1 MNANTSESELRERL
15 RALGFVNQP
24 DLPGNPDF
32 GNFNAK
38 LALSVFSRSSMDYLD
53 ERLKLVHD
61 FHERFTDLRSKRWEC
76 RIIYR
81 EDSLEE
87 TLKRV
92 NDALLRKAT
101 IKIILPPGPEPKHKK
116 LIELLKQTDEE
127 LASEEQKSKRNYPV
141 VWGLIERR
149 RYIETRLHVLIKPSI
164 LKRDNNRCLACGSKE
179 NLELARLS
187 GGDMAR
193 PEKINKKGTLWRYP
207 DAEKRWAE
215 ENMLT
220 LCERCHKQLDS
231 FIARIWRRKLGHI
244 NIQRA
249 VELLQSGTLKELPP
263 ISPEARVYGRQ
274 VFTCRSMRTFFKVL
288 RKATISSKQN
298 NQKKARLFLSA
309 VKREWDFICKRAV
322 FPIEVQTKA
331 EELLSEIY
339 SLGSTE
345 ELERA
350 EQGVRDVII
359 GYLEKTILPEVFSK
373 FKEALLN
380 QDEKLSKL
388 SAA

>member
-1 MNANTSESELRERL
+1 MPEEELRETL
-15 RALGFVNQP
+15 KELGFVSQP

-38 LALSVFSRSSMDYLD
+38 LALCVFSRSSMEDLD
-53 ERLKLVHD
+53 ERIKLVRD
-61 FHERFTDLRSKRWEC
+61 FHERFADLRLKRWEC

-81 EDSLEE
+81 EDSLDE
-87 TLKRV
+87 TVKRI
-92 NDALLRKAT
+92 NDAMLRKET
-101 IKIILPPGPEPKHKK
+101 TKITLPPGPEPTHKK
-116 LIELLKQTDEE
+116 LIELLRQTDEE
-127 LASEEQKSKRNYPV
+127 LICEEQKSKRNYPV

-164 LKRDNNRCLACGSKE
+164 LKRDNNQCVACGSKE

-193 PEKINKKGTLWRYP
+193 PEKLSKNRTLSRYP

-220 LCERCHKQLDS
+220 LCGRCHKQFDS
-231 FIARIWRRKLGHI
+231 FTARIWRRKLGPI
-244 NIQRA
+244 SIQRA
-249 VELLQSGTLKELPP
+249 VELLQSGNLKELPP
-263 ISPEARVYGRQ
+263 IPPEARIRGRQ
-274 VFTCRSMRTFFKVL
+274 IFTCRSMRTFFKVL
-288 RKATISSKQN
+288 RKATISSQQN
-298 NQKKARLFLSA
+298 NPKRARLFLGA
-309 VKREWDFICKRAV
+309 VKREWGFICKRAV
-322 FPIEVQTKA
+322 FPSEVQAKA
-331 EELLSEIY
+331 EELLSEMY

-350 EQGVRDVII
+350 EQGVRDVTM
-359 GYLEKTILPEVFSK
+359 GYLERTILPEVFSK
-373 FKEALLN
+373 FKEALLS

-388 SAA
+388 SVA

>member
-1 MNANTSESELRERL
+1 MLQDELNQKLKEM
-15 RALGFVNQP
+15 GFVSQP
-24 DLPGNPDF
+24 DLPGSPDF
-32 GNFNAK
+32 GNSDAK
-38 LALSVFSRSSMDYLD
+38 LALCVFSRSLLDYLD

-61 FHERFTDLRSKRWEC
+61 FHERFAVLRSKRWEC

-87 TLKRV
+87 TVKRV

-116 LIELLKQTDEE
+116 LIELLRQTDGE
-127 LASEEQKSKRNYPV
+127 LATEEQKIKRNYPV
-141 VWGLIERR
+141 VWGLVERR

-193 PEKINKKGTLWRYP
+193 PEKINKKRTLWRYP

-220 LCERCHKQLDS
+220 LCEPCHKQLDS
-231 FIARIWRRKLGHI
+231 FIARIWRRKLGAI
-244 NIQRA
+244 SIQQA

-263 ISPEARVYGRQ
+263 ISPEVKNRVRQ
-274 VFTCRSMRTFFKVL
+274 SIFCRSTITFLKVL
-288 RKATISSKQN
+288 RRAVLASRQN
-298 NQKKARLFLSA
+298 HPKRARMFLGD
-309 VKREWDFICKRAV
+309 VKREWGYLCKRAE
-322 FPIEVQTKA
+322 FPQDVEVKTEGLLA
-331 EELLSEIY
+331 EMYLF
-339 SLGSTE
+339 GSTE
-345 ELERA
+345 ELERD
-350 EQGVRDVII
+350 EQGVREV
-359 GYLEKTILPEVFSK
+359 LMRHMEKTILPEIFSR
-373 FKEALLN
+373 FKDGLLS

-388 SAA
+388 SVA

>member
-1 MNANTSESELRERL
+1 MNACTSETELRESL
-15 RALGFVNQP
+15 RALGFVSQP

-38 LALSVFSRSSMDYLD
+38 LALCIFSRNSMDYLD

-61 FHERFTDLRSKRWEC
+61 FHERFTHLRSKRWEC

-87 TLKRV
+87 TVKRV

-101 IKIILPPGPEPKHKK
+101 IKITLPLGPEPKHKK
-116 LIELLKQTDEE
+116 LIELLRQTDEE
-127 LASEEQKSKRNYPV
+127 LASEEQKSKRNHPV

-149 RYIETRLHVLIKPSI
+149 RHIETRLHVLIKPSI
-164 LKRDNNRCLACGSKE
+164 LKRDNNKCLACGSKE

-193 PEKINKKGTLWRYP
+193 PERISKKRTLWRYP
-207 DAEKRWAE
+207 DAEKRWTE

-220 LCERCHKQLDS
+220 LCEPCHKQLDS
-231 FIARIWRRKLGHI
+231 FIARIWRRKLGPI
-244 NIQRA
+244 SIQRA
-249 VELLQSGTLKELPP
+249 LELLQSGNLKELPP
-263 ISPEARVYGRQ
+263 ISPEVKNRIRQ
-274 VFTCRSMRTFFKVL
+274 SISCRSMITFFKVL
-288 RKATISSKQN
+288 RKATIYSQQN
-298 NQKKARLFLSA
+298 NPKKANLFLGV
-309 VKREWDFICKRAV
+309 VKRQWSFICKSAV
-322 FPIEVQTKA
+322 FSSEEQAKA

-339 SLGSTE
+339 NLGSTE

-350 EQGVRDVII
+350 EQRVRDVTM
-359 GYLEKTILPEVFSK
+359 GYLERTILPEVFFK
-373 FKEALLN
+373 FKEALLI
-380 QDEKLSKL
+380 QDKKLSKFQEV
-388 SAA
+388 